1 MRFRKEERLCSRK
14 LTDSLFNS
22 GESQSLSAY
31 PVRAVYMSV
40 PAVDKASVKILVSVP
55 KRHFKRAVKRNRIK
69 RQLREAYRKN
79 KQLLD
84 KTMPNTGQTL
94 LVAFIWLSDQLFST
108 EDVELRMKTILQR
121 INEKS

>member
-84 KTMPNTGQTL
+84 KAMPNSGQTL

>member
-22 GESQSLSAY
+22 GERQSLSAY

-84 KTMPNTGQTL
+84 KAMPNTGQTL

>member
-84 KTMPNTGQTL
+84 KAMPNTGQTL